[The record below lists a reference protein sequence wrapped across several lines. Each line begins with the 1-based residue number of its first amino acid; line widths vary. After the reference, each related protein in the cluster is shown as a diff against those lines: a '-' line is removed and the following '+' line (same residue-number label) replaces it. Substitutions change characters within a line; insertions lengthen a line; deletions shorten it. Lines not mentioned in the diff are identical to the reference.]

1 MLISV
6 ALGSFGSG
14 YDLIFFAG
22 CWVLLALAQ
31 GKKCHLWVFLIMF
44 ASYSATDLMFGV
56 LICLHVDFC
65 GTWILWH
72 WL

>member
-14 YDLIFFAG
+14 YDLIFAAA

-31 GKKCHLWVFLIMF
+31 GKKKQISYLCLILQ
-44 ASYSATDLMFGV
+44 YDLMFCV
-56 LICLHVDFC
+56 LI
-65 GTWILWH
+65 
-72 WL
+72 

>member
-14 YDLIFFAG
+14 YDIIFAAG

-31 GKKCHLWVFLIMF
+31 GKKCHLWVFF
-44 ASYSATDLMFGV
+44 DHVCV
-56 LICLHVDFC
+56 LFC
-65 GTWILWH
+65 NPSNVWCSDMLAC
-72 WL
+72 